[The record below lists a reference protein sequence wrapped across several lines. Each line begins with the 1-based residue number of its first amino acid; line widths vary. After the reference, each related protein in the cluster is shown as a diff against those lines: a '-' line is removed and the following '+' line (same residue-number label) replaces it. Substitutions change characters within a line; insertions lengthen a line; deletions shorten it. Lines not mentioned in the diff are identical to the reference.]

1 MFNPVFIH
9 LITNHF
15 PIFGFLF
22 GAVFLFYGLRRDDR
36 DIRNFS
42 LFILILSTILTALA
56 YFSGHASEEIIK
68 KISGISYETVE
79 THESIAIIPF
89 SLAIIVGILSVLHFF
104 KSAKVISWIIL
115 VLSLLT
121 SATAVATSY
130 FGGEIRHHEELKLN
144 HSKE

>member
-22 GAVFLFYGLRRDDR
+22 GAVFLFYGLRKDDR
-36 DIRNFS
+36 DI
-42 LFILILSTILTALA
+42 STILTALA
-56 YFSGHASEEIIK
+56 YFSGHNSEEIIE
-68 KISGISYETVE
+68 KISEISHEAFE
-79 THESIAIIPF
+79 THESLALIPF

-104 KSAKVISWIIL
+104 KSAKFISWIIL

-144 HSKE
+144 HSIE

>member
-56 YFSGHASEEIIK
+56 YFSGHNSEEIVE
-68 KISGISYETVE
+68 KISGISHEALE
-79 THESIAIIPF
+79 THESIALVPF
-89 SLAIIVGILSVLHFF
+89 SLAIIVGVLSVLHFF
-104 KSAKVISWIIL
+104 KSAKFISWIIL

-121 SATAVATSY
+121 SATSVATSY

-144 HSKE
+144 HSIE